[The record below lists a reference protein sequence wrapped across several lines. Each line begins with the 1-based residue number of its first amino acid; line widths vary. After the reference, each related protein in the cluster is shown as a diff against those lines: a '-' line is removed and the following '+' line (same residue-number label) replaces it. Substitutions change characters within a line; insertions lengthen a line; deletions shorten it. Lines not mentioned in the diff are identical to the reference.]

1 MKDMRSCV
9 FIDMR
14 KDGIDKGSIID
25 VVVFHLRGCVSLTRM
40 IALTREVIAL
50 TRCYRHKRNH

>member
-14 KDGIDKGSIID
+14 KDGIDRSVIIDKGSIID
-25 VVVFHLRGCVSLTRM
+25 VVVIINVVVIIDVVVFH
-40 IALTREVIAL
+40 
-50 TRCYRHKRNH
+50 